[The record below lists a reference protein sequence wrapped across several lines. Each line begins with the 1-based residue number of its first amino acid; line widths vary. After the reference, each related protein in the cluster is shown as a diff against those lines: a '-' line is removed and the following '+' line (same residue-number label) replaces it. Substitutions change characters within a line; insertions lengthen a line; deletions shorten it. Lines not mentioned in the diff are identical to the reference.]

1 MIRSSLSCALGLLLA
16 ACSPQATADRSGH
29 DHSHESGY
37 HKTLRGDY
45 TAGEPR
51 WWKGNTHTH
60 SWWSDGDSPP
70 ENAAAWYREHGYDFL
85 VISDHNQ
92 MQAGALSRGGIVKY
106 PSFWYTI
113 DREDKQRALAVYRQ
127 RFGEDWVETR
137 TNNDGETEVRLKTLD
152 EFRHLFEAAGEF
164 IFVPGEEI
172 TTRVLKAPAVHMNGI
187 NLQRVIQPRG
197 GDSVTEVIQNN
208 LEAVLDQGR
217 ETGREM
223 IAHVNHPNF
232 RYAITAEDLIPL
244 RFAEGEGFFELYNG
258 HSGVNNY
265 GDDYRV
271 GTERMWDIVLS
282 KRIGEHGAAPLYGVA
297 NDDAHSFASW
307 EVEQHSN
314 PGRGW
319 VMVRARRLTPDSIVA
334 AMKGGDFYNSTGV
347 TLAELKRE
355 GDTLAL
361 RVEAEE
367 GVDYTITFIGTR
379 ADADLASRPPPALPE
394 DATGRIG
401 RRYSEDIG
409 VVLKEVKGTEASYR
423 LSGEELYVR
432 ARVTSSKPHP
442 HGHMADDVE
451 MAWTQPLAAP
461 RAR

>member
-16 ACSPQATADRSGH
+16 ACSLQATADRSGH
-29 DHSHESGY
+29 EHSHESGY
-37 HKTLRGDY
+37 HKALRGDY

-232 RYAITAEDLIPL
+232 RYAIPP
-244 RFAEGEGFFELYNG
+244 R
-258 HSGVNNY
+258 
-265 GDDYRV
+265 
-271 GTERMWDIVLS
+271 
-282 KRIGEHGAAPLYGVA
+282 
-297 NDDAHSFASW
+297 
-307 EVEQHSN
+307 
-314 PGRGW
+314 
-319 VMVRARRLTPDSIVA
+319 
-334 AMKGGDFYNSTGV
+334 
-347 TLAELKRE
+347 TLFRC
-355 GDTLAL
+355 AL
-361 RVEAEE
+361 R
-367 GVDYTITFIGTR
+367 
-379 ADADLASRPPPALPE
+379 
-394 DATGRIG
+394 
-401 RRYSEDIG
+401 
-409 VVLKEVKGTEASYR
+409 
-423 LSGEELYVR
+423 R
-432 ARVTSSKPHP
+432 ARVSSNSITGIAVSTIMVTTTASVPSACGTSSFPSVSVS
-442 HGHMADDVE
+442 MAPRRC
-451 MAWTQPLAAP
+451 MAWPTTTRTASPPGRSSSIPTRVAAGSWCAP
-461 RAR
+461 GG